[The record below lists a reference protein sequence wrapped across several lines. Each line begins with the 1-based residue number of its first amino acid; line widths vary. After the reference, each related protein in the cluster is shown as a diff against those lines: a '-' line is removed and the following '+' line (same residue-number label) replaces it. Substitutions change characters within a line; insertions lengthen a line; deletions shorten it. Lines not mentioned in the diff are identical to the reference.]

1 MELLLNV
8 LDLAEEYLRPRSLRP
23 DSAKTYRQRAR
34 SFATRVGLM
43 EIELVTAEH
52 AIQYRDSALNDG
64 CSMVTWNTNRRHMC
78 AMFGYAV
85 KKNWIKACPFKL
97 VAAGR
102 ENIRPKLVSSPDLN
116 LALQTI
122 GMREGRFEPHGFWR
136 LLIMTLALTA
146 IRRSQLIG
154 LKWSDIDLS
163 NNPAILLRGET
174 SKTRREYR
182 APVCGYLR
190 ESLIEFREASLAAW
204 TGPAA
209 EFEASQVFNLHLH
222 LSGDQRVSSL
232 SHDCVTDFF
241 RRLARDSNTI
251 ISAHRLRHR
260 AATLLLRNGLD
271 VRHVQDMLGHTSIL
285 TTMRYVWPDLAIT
298 TEAINN
304 QVTRDLDIFKVAKF
318 TFEVNSSIPRK
329 TKVAKPSAD
338 DKPFVKSK

>member
-1 MELLLNV
+1 MNV

-23 DSAKTYRQRAR
+23 ETEKAYRQRAR
-34 SFATRVGLM
+34 SFATRIGLL
-43 EIELVTAEH
+43 EIASVTAEH
-52 AIQYRDSALNDG
+52 AIQYRDSALKDG
-64 CSMVTWNTNRRHMC
+64 CSIVTWNSNRRHLR

-85 KKNWIKACPFKL
+85 KRSWITACPFKL

-102 ENIRPKLVSSPDLN
+102 ENIRPKLVSSPDLK

-122 GMREGRFEPHGFWR
+122 GMRDGRFEPHGFWR
-136 LLIMTLALTA
+136 LLILTLALTA
-146 IRRSQLIG
+146 IRRSQLVG
-154 LKWSDIDLS
+154 LKWADIDLS
-163 NNPAILLRGET
+163 NNPVILLRGET

-190 ESLIEFREASLAAW
+190 ESLSEFRAASLAAW
-204 TGPAA
+204 TGPAV

-222 LSGDQRVSSL
+222 LSGDQRVTSL

-241 RRLARDSNTI
+241 RRLARDSSTT

-260 AATLLLRNGLD
+260 AATILLRNGLD
-271 VRHVQDMLGHTSIL
+271 IRHVQDMLGHTSIL

-304 QVTRDLDIFKVAKF
+304 QVTKDFDIFKVAGF
-318 TFEVNSSIPRK
+318 TSEVTSSTPCQM
-329 TKVAKPSAD
+329 TVAEPSAD
-338 DKPFVKSK
+338 DKKFVKPK